1 MRQMTFN
8 DILEAMDQAYDQ
20 AQRDYE
26 QQERDAIQEEADN
39 YSTPAATSLYDL
51 MYRQLCK
58 DLIEHEDFPCYED
71 IAALQLVYELE
82 NNGV

>member
-20 AQRDYE
+20 AQRDLE
-26 QQERDAIQEEADN
+26 QQERDAIQEEVNDCF
-39 YSTPAATSLYDL
+39 TPTPTSLYDL

>member
-1 MRQMTFN
+1 MTFN
-8 DILEAMDQAYDQ
+8 DLFDLMEEAYDQ

-39 YSTPAATSLYDL
+39 CSTPATTSLYDL

-58 DLIEHEDFPCYED
+58 DLIEYGDFPCYED